1 MLKRL
6 RVLDWVRG
14 GLLLAGL
21 GCLATGVLPWEA
33 GEGSLRRIAPL
44 LVFLCAVI
52 VLAELA
58 KEARVFD
65 VVAAALARAGK
76 GRYPALFAVCFAFAA
91 VSTIFLNLD
100 TTAVLLTPVLLAMAA
115 RAGIPG
121 LPLAMTTVWLANTAS
136 LLLPVSNLTNLLAAD
151 RLDLPPL
158 EFAAR
163 MWLPQLVILAFTA
176 AFLWIFY
183 WRRHPETYTLPEK
196 VEIGDPVVFRVLSAA
211 CLAFALAVLAG
222 VPIEVAAVVAA
233 VVAVGV
239 FGWRDRA
246 RLSFALIPWGLLV
259 FVTGLFLVVG
269 ALEAQGVLDGLEG
282 GDPFVVAAVG
292 GGLGNVVNNLP
303 AYVAVEQG
311 LPPGDTSV
319 ILALLIGTNAGTI
332 VTPWGSLATL
342 LWFEQCRRFGLRVP
356 VGRFVATGFGLA
368 VCCVG
373 FGVLVLGR

>member
-14 GLLLAGL
+14 GLLLVGL
-21 GCLATGVLPWEA
+21 VCLVTGVLPWEA
-33 GEGSLRRIAPL
+33 AESSLRRIAPL

-65 VVAAALARAGK
+65 VVAAALARAGR
-76 GRYPALFAVCFAFAA
+76 GRYPALFGVCFGFAA
-91 VSTIFLNLD
+91 VCTVFLNLD
-100 TTAVLLTPVLLAMAA
+100 TTAVLLTPVLLAMAG

-151 RLDLPPL
+151 RLELPPL
-158 EFAAR
+158 EFAGR
-163 MWLPQLVILAFTA
+163 MWLPQVVILACTA
-176 AFLWIFY
+176 VFLWVFY
-183 WRRHPETYTLPEK
+183 WRRHPPSYTLPEK
-196 VEIGDPVVFRVLSAA
+196 VDIGDPVVFRVLAAA
-211 CLAFALAVLAG
+211 CLAFALAVLGG
-222 VPIEVAAVVAA
+222 VPIEVAAVVSA

-239 FGWRDRA
+239 FAWRDRG
-246 RLSFALIPWGLLV
+246 RLSFGLIPWGLLV

-269 ALEAQGVLDGLEG
+269 ALEARGVLDGVAG
-282 GDPFVVAAVG
+282 GDPFAVAALG

-303 AYVAVEQG
+303 AYVAVERG
-311 LPPGDTSV
+311 LPPEDTGV
-319 ILALLIGTNAGTI
+319 VLALLIGTNAGTI

-356 VGRFVATGFGLA
+356 VARFMATGLGLA